1 MSFNLAKKAALGAG
15 LLLAA
20 SGASAATVTF
30 SNFNDS
36 DNSAANY
43 SLALNAISGNHLDL
57 GLNNFA
63 AIVANG
69 PGLVNPIDTV
79 SFTVT
84 APTGWVITNVSYT
97 ETGTGKT
104 VNGFAA
110 ASGSVVAD
118 GFGQNLAGVT
128 YLGNANG
135 PWMLGTSVAINNK
148 QSISVQVT
156 NSLFAGAFTSA
167 DSAKISKTSAYFDI
181 EVAPVPL
188 PPALGML
195 GAGVLALAT
204 VGGRRRNA

>member
-1 MSFNLAKKAALGAG
+1 MNLNLAKKAALGAG
-15 LLLAA
+15 LLVAA
-20 SGASAATVTF
+20 SAASAATVTF

-43 SLALNAISGNHLDL
+43 SLALNVITGNHLDL
-57 GLNNFA
+57 GLNGFQA
-63 AIVANG
+63 LVSGG
-69 PGLVNPIDTV
+69 PGLTNPTDTV

-84 APTGWVITNVSYT
+84 APTGYVITNVTYT
-97 ETGTGKT
+97 ETGKGKT

-135 PWMLGTSVAINNK
+135 PWMLGTSVAVANK

-156 NSLFAGAFTSA
+156 NSLFAGALNPS
-167 DSAKISKTSAYFDI
+167 DSAQISKTSAYFDI
-181 EVAPVPL
+181 EVAAVPL